1 VQYKVTLNSNRLSV
15 INTKA
20 CIRPIRII
28 FNLFIV
34 QTTQMFLFNDL
45 LKLVSLS
52 VVSET

>member
-20 CIRPIRII
+20 CIISIN